1 MCQILIKVSLAHS
14 FRKDWQEMDRMRARR
29 LGIAKILATIEMS
42 ARVM

>member
-1 MCQILIKVSLAHS
+1 
-14 FRKDWQEMDRMRARR
+14 MDRMRARR